1 MELQTMTPADDWE
14 PAPDTEDAVLALGE
28 RDYEFHVWGGDW
40 CIDCED
46 QLPAFGAALD
56 YAGVDDDR
64 IQHYPTEKEDD
75 GSKTGPGVETYGIEF
90 IPTVVVE
97 HDARRL
103 RGSWKLPRSRLRSR
117 SVANSGQQPQP
128 SSKLLAATA

>member
-46 QLPAFGAALD
+46 QLPAFGAALE

-97 HDARRL
+97 HDGEEVARFVEAAEESIAVTLGR
-103 RGSWKLPRSRLRSR
+103 KLRS
-117 SVANSGQQPQP
+117 
-128 SSKLLAATA
+128 ATAAE

>member
-1 MELQTMTPADDWE
+1 MELQTMRPADDWE

-97 HDARRL
+97 HDSEEVARFVEAAEESIAVTLGRKLRL
-103 RGSWKLPRSRLRSR
+103 
-117 SVANSGQQPQP
+117 
-128 SSKLLAATA
+128 ATAAE